1 MAASRATSA
10 GGGQP
15 APSAVLIGEAGRG
28 PRALGWAAVGAVFL
42 LMTIGNVVS
51 ATGSGLAC
59 PDWPLCHGRLIPP
72 LRPDVLIE
80 YSHRLIAAVTS
91 VLLVATIVVTLR
103 GAGARGS
110 RRIGLALVVLLAVQ
124 IGLGGV
130 TVLLK
135 LPHLISTAHLVNALL
150 ILGGLVLLVSR
161 AGAGRPTPRIARLA
175 RAGIAVLLLQLAL
188 GGYVRHTG
196 AGLACPD
203 FPLCSGDLLPGHWLA
218 VVHWMHRWLG
228 VILLGSL
235 RPSRARLAPDTR
247 SAAPPRS
254 PRRSPC
260 SRWRSG
266 SPRCSSGSIP
276 PIRATHAAV
285 GYALWGSLVWRERPR
300 RRVAGRCSP
309 TRPGSRGHE
318 LARASGR
325 RTPRARQPKP

>member
-10 GGGQP
+10 GGGQA
-15 APSAVLIGEAGRG
+15 APSAVLIGEARRG

-42 LMTIGNVVS
+42 LMTIGNIVS

-80 YSHRLIAAVTS
+80 YSHRLIAAVAST
-91 VLLVATIVVTLR
+91 LLIATIVVTLR

-161 AGAGRPTPRIARLA
+161 AGAAAATPRIARLA

-203 FPLCSGDLLPGHWLA
+203 FPLCSGEILPGHWLA
-218 VVHWMHRWLG
+218 VVHWIHRWLG
-228 VILLGSL
+228 VTLLGFFIHLSVASRRTPLGGATAIAATLAVLQVALGVAAVLL
-235 RPSRARLAPDTR
+235 RLD
-247 SAAPPRS
+247 
-254 PRRSPC
+254 
-260 SRWRSG
+260 
-266 SPRCSSGSIP
+266 P
-276 PIRATHAAV
+276 PIRAIHAAV
-285 GYALWGSLVWRERPR
+285 GYALWGALVWVSVR
-300 RRVAGRCSP
+300 AG
-309 TRPGSRGHE
+309 TWQALYADAPGSRGHE
-318 LARASGR
+318 IVRASWPP
-325 RTPRARQPKP
+325 TPRGGQTKP